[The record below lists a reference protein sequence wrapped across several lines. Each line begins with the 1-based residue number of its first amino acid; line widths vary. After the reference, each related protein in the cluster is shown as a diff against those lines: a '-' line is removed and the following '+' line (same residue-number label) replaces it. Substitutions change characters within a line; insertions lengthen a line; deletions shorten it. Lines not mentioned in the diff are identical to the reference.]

1 MKKSAGNFE
10 CGNCGQPEPNK
21 GDFNVCGRCSRVRYC
36 DRACQAAHWKKGGH
50 KTACLKPEACKPN
63 PAEERPAG
71 DTCIICLDSLSAS
84 RVGTLKCGHNLHV
97 DCMAALDKCPICRR
111 PHGDCALC
119 FKPITSDV
127 FGIDDRC
134 EHKMHR
140 ACFGEFHFQG
150 FRGAILDAICPI
162 DGCDAAVR
170 PDAPEFRAFRVKS
183 MMEMCAAKEK
193 DSDKFL
199 IWLFKN
205 TFNGDKTSRE
215 DRIKC
220 KVYCFRALCGASNNA
235 VRSEAE
241 VGLGLL
247 QTDKA
252 AAVAAYQRA
261 LQWHPGNVGAM
272 VALLECGE
280 LDAYDMFKLVEAQP
294 TNLGVLRAVANELHA
309 NYYVGTADQPIVD
322 FTESVL
328 RRILFLDPLDG
339 KAYARLG
346 TLLMSTERNWVE
358 AEIVLRAAIALKKPG
373 DHWDFC
379 DLHMDLAHVLVERG
393 DFAGAQDS
401 FIYALEHDE
410 EDPEMALNFCINYP
424 GEIDMQRMES
434 VFREYADYYY
444 AEFLFKVKKDRPA
457 AEAYIRECE
466 PIADKYH
473 SVSFEEAHDKGN
485 QELIDLLKTSLEHPV
500 YQLPEGVWSLALTP
514 LAPELELL
522 D

>member
-10 CGNCGQPEPNK
+10 CGNCGEPEPNK

-63 PAEERPAG
+63 PAEERVAG
-71 DTCIICLDSLSAS
+71 EKCSICLDTLVNS
-84 RVGTLKCGHNLHV
+84 RVGTLKCGHILHI
-97 DCMAALDKCPICRR
+97 DCMASLDKCPICRR
-111 PHGDCALC
+111 PHGDCSLC

-127 FGIDDRC
+127 FGIDERC
-134 EHKMHR
+134 DHKMHR

-162 DGCDAAVR
+162 AGCDALVR
-170 PDAPEFRAFRVKS
+170 PDAAEFRAFRVKS
-183 MMEMCAAKEK
+183 MMELCAAKEK

-280 LDAYDMFKLVEAQP
+280 LDAYDMFNLVEAQP
-294 TNLGVLRAVANELHA
+294 TNLVVLRKVADELDKDKFIGAEIAVMEL
-309 NYYVGTADQPIVD
+309 N
-322 FTESVL
+322 ESVL
-328 RRILFLDPLDG
+328 WRIIELNYFDG
-339 KAYARLG
+339 DVFARLG
-346 TLLMSTERNWVE
+346 YLLVCNRKEGWVVKAEPILRSALRLKPLGDSFYPHKPHCDLASVLIEKKDFGGAVDQLMNSVLFGEE
-358 AEIVLRAAIALKKPG
+358 AEDILL
-373 DHWDFC
+373 DFC
-379 DLHMDLAHVLVERG
+379 IDHPGTFDMELMEAFFKDLENGHFWHGQFLLLVK
-393 DFAGAQDS
+393 QDT
-401 FIYALEHDE
+401 
-410 EDPEMALNFCINYP
+410 
-424 GEIDMQRMES
+424 
-434 VFREYADYYY
+434 
-444 AEFLFKVKKDRPA
+444 PA
-457 AEAYIRECE
+457 AEAIFTRNGLTSRGHFQPDAER
-466 PIADKYH
+466 D
-473 SVSFEEAHDKGN
+473 EAIKR
-485 QELIDLLKTSLEHPV
+485 LIDSIKEERPKIE
-500 YQLPEGVWSLALTP
+500 YFKGMKFELTP
-514 LAPELELL
+514 LAPALELL